1 MDTSRTES
9 RTQQAVPT
17 LVGIRA
23 AHHPTFDRVVL
34 DLVGGLPAGHEVRYV
49 PALIADGSGLPI
61 PVMARAILQVRL
73 QPAQAHGNGTA
84 TAPERIA
91 FALPNVITAV
101 RAGDAEG
108 VTTYGIGLA
117 QAQPFTVLAL
127 SDPDR
132 VVVDV
137 AAVFPTAERQVWFS
151 DTTGGGAQWR
161 AVQRRVPSLT
171 PATGVMDRL
180 FAGPTEE
187 EAAQGLRFV
196 ASEATGYTGLTINQG
211 IARVRLTGGCD
222 AHGSTVSIADEI
234 VPALKQ
240 FSTVR
245 WVKIYDPQGRTQR
258 PSGDVDSV
266 PEGLEP

>member
-1 MDTSRTES
+1 MGTSTTET

-23 AHHPTFDRVVL
+23 AHHPAYDRVVF
-34 DLVGGLPAGHEVRYV
+34 DFVGGLPAGHEVRYV

-61 PVMARAILQVRL
+61 PVMARAILQVRF
-73 QPAQAHGNGTA
+73 QPAQAHENGTA
-84 TAPERIA
+84 TVPERIA

-117 QAQPFTVLAL
+117 QEQPFTVLAL
-127 SDPDR
+127 ADPDR
-132 VVVDV
+132 IVVDV
-137 AAVFPTAERQVWFS
+137 AAAFPTTTRQVWFS
-151 DTTGGGAQWR
+151 DTTGGGGQWR
-161 AVQRRVPSLT
+161 AVPRQVLPLT

-187 EAAQGLRFV
+187 EKAQGLEFV
-196 ASEATGYTGLTINQG
+196 ASEATGYTGLTISQR

-222 AHGSTVSIADEI
+222 AHGSTISIAGE
-234 VPALKQ
+234 VFPALKQ
-240 FSTVR
+240 FSTVD
-245 WVKIYDPQGRTQR
+245 WVKIYDPQGNTES
-258 PSGDVDSV
+258 PAGNVDSIPV
-266 PEGLEP
+266 GLEP